1 MRRRVAEFVTGV
13 AAAVLVF
20 AAVPA
25 VLVAFVGLPIPQHW
39 DRSGVLSARG
49 LFDLLAILAWVAWA
63 ACCWP
68 LLRSVASRVRRRDA
82 TVDAD
87 ARLPDWLAT
96 RIAAAVLAVA
106 TIGLSLGTVAGASDR
121 NPSPVAHVTATAG
134 PVATYSGSV
143 TISPT
148 AGGQSADDGAPVP
161 AEYTVVAGD
170 TLWSIAEH
178 FYGDG
183 AEWSAIA
190 QANLGDLM
198 DDGSR
203 FIDPSLILPG
213 WALSLPQTSTATTAP
228 STGGTHA
235 GAASATG
242 AAGPNPDTRS
252 ANAGAAGGAGG
263 VTSPVV
269 GNAGSG
275 ARAAAVAAR
284 VGGETTDPPA
294 GRPGGSTQHLPAK
307 GSLVGSGK
315 DSASRSRP
323 PGRRPA
329 PAPAPVPL
337 PEVVALGVGVLVA
350 AVLARR
356 ARKARHMA
364 SLTRPEGQAPDV
376 LPDLVADTA
385 TLLAPFDGAP
395 VLDRLEMANR
405 HLTGALLEAG
415 HAGDAPAV
423 RLVRIGPDGVEI
435 RLTEP
440 VAWAPGRWTLG
451 DGPAWHLSASVEPE
465 ALADEARGH
474 DPWLPVLLPVGDN
487 DEGTWLVPV
496 EPGSCLPVIGPLAD
510 GLVSAMRF
518 AVESWSWSERV
529 AVIEDPTL
537 VDDESRHAH
546 RSTDDRHAQRVLFLG
561 DPTPL
566 PADVRARC
574 GVLTTL
580 PVPATDLT
588 VVIDQ
593 RAASLHPIGV
603 TVRPHLLYPPRES
616 AVAELLRTP
625 EAPAATGLSGLGPLA
640 DAGGPG
646 AIGDAGDPGSL
657 IDAGDPGIP
666 DGSHRQLAARPPAT
680 IAPRTPHLSAR
691 TLGPGP
697 VEVRL
702 LTAIPRIDGLVEELP
717 AKRARRTTELVAYL
731 ALHQPDPVTSDRLRT
746 RVLGSADADA
756 AAKTLFNTAGAGRR
770 AMGRD
775 SSGDLFLPAASKT
788 GHYRVSP
795 LVTVDVTRA
804 SSLVVAAEASDDPEQ
819 SMALLRAA
827 LDLVEGEP
835 LAGILSGYAWWSAEG
850 HERRVAATLVDG
862 ACRLARLAVGSG
874 YLDLARW
881 GLEQARLVEPY
892 SEALTRVAMQVA
904 AEAGD
909 ADRLRRE
916 WVECQR
922 RVDELDPGSLPSEAT
937 ERIYADLRRQAPA
950 YSGSSA
956 PSA

>member
-1 MRRRVAEFVTGV
+1 
-13 AAAVLVF
+13 
-20 AAVPA
+20 
-25 VLVAFVGLPIPQHW
+25 
-39 DRSGVLSARG
+39 
-49 LFDLLAILAWVAWA
+49 
-63 ACCWP
+63 
-68 LLRSVASRVRRRDA
+68 
-82 TVDAD
+82 
-87 ARLPDWLAT
+87 
-96 RIAAAVLAVA
+96 
-106 TIGLSLGTVAGASDR
+106 
-121 NPSPVAHVTATAG
+121 
-134 PVATYSGSV
+134 
-143 TISPT
+143 
-148 AGGQSADDGAPVP
+148 
-161 AEYTVVAGD
+161 
-170 TLWSIAEH
+170 
-178 FYGDG
+178 
-183 AEWSAIA
+183 
-190 QANLGDLM
+190 
-198 DDGSR
+198 
-203 FIDPSLILPG
+203 
-213 WALSLPQTSTATTAP
+213 
-228 STGGTHA
+228 
-235 GAASATG
+235 
-242 AAGPNPDTRS
+242 
-252 ANAGAAGGAGG
+252 
-263 VTSPVV
+263 
-269 GNAGSG
+269 
-275 ARAAAVAAR
+275 
-284 VGGETTDPPA
+284 
-294 GRPGGSTQHLPAK
+294 
-307 GSLVGSGK
+307 
-315 DSASRSRP
+315 
-323 PGRRPA
+323 
-329 PAPAPVPL
+329 
-337 PEVVALGVGVLVA
+337 
-350 AVLARR
+350 
-356 ARKARHMA
+356 
-364 SLTRPEGQAPDV
+364 
-376 LPDLVADTA
+376 
-385 TLLAPFDGAP
+385 
-395 VLDRLEMANR
+395 
-405 HLTGALLEAG
+405 
-415 HAGDAPAV
+415 
-423 RLVRIGPDGVEI
+423 
-435 RLTEP
+435 
-440 VAWAPGRWTLG
+440 
-451 DGPAWHLSASVEPE
+451 
-465 ALADEARGH
+465 
-474 DPWLPVLLPVGDN
+474 
-487 DEGTWLVPV
+487 
-496 EPGSCLPVIGPLAD
+496 
-510 GLVSAMRF
+510 MRF

-529 AVIEDPTL
+529 AVVEDPTL
-537 VDDESRHAH
+537 VDDESRHAYK
-546 RSTDDRHAQRVLFLG
+546 STDDRHSQRVLFLG

-566 PADVRARC
+566 PVDVRARC

-588 VVIDQ
+588 VVIDRQ
-593 RAASLHPIGV
+593 AASLHPIGV
-603 TVRPHLLYPPRES
+603 TVRPHMLYPPRES

-666 DGSHRQLAARPPAT
+666 DGSHLQPAARPPAT

-775 SSGDLFLPAASKT
+775 SSGDLFLPPASKT

-862 ACRLARLAVGSG
+862 ACRLARLAAGSG

-916 WVECQR
+916 WLECRR

-937 ERIYADLRRQAPA
+937 ERIYADLRRRVPT
-950 YSGSSA
+950 YSASSA
-956 PSA
+956 ASA